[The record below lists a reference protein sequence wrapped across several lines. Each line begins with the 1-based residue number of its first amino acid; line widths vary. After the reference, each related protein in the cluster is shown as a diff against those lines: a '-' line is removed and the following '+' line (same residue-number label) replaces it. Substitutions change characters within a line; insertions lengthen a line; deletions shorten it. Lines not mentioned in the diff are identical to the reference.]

1 MNQNKNPHI
10 FVVGNEKGGA
20 GKTTCSMHLI
30 IGLLDRGYNIASI
43 DVDSRQHSLTSYL
56 NNRKIYNEKNPE
68 NHVMMP
74 MHFHIRQSTKQDIE
88 RDQEEQSSFEQAL
101 NQAKKKIIEIVFFG
115 KS

>member
-68 NHVMMP
+68 NNVMMP

-88 RDQEEQSSFEQAL
+88 REQEEQ
-101 NQAKKKIIEIVFFG
+101 
-115 KS
+115 